1 MRGYF
6 MQENAT
12 AHTDYFS
19 VPALEEVFGEQ
30 LVIPRGHPAVF
41 IRPSKQFVINP
52 SNTTTFIFTQ
62 TGLQVSVHTDY
73 HQATLR
79 KLSK

>member
-1 MRGYF
+1 

-12 AHTDYFS
+12 AHTEHFS

-41 IRPSKQFVINP
+41 IRPSQQFVINP
-52 SNTTTFIFTQ
+52 SNTTTFIFI
-62 TGLQVSVHTDY
+62 
-73 HQATLR
+73 
-79 KLSK
+79 